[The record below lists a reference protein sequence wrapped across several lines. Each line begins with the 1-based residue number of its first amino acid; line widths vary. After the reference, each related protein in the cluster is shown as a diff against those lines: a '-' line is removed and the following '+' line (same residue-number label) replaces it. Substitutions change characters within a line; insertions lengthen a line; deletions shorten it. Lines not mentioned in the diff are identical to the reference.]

1 MNVIHSKIRNRLSV
15 RSVEAILQIRYGLVR
30 AEKTCASYEPACRML
45 TRFYMNQTNAVEDEV
60 EEAFDTVC
68 GF

>member
-1 MNVIHSKIRNRLSV
+1 MNVIHTKIRNRFSV

-30 AEKTCASYEPACRML
+30 AEKTCASYEPASRML
-45 TRFYMNQTNAVEDEV
+45 TRFYMNRTNAVEDEV
-60 EEAFDTVC
+60 EECFDTVF